1 MIIFSLRASAGP
13 QASPPPEEIVRPRL
27 GAYRRRTIG
36 LLHRYFRMAMETGR
50 LPSVLGGNI
59 FRARFT
65 SYRLMSFEDAVIFV
79 HDVESCLQAL
89 DPFSR
94 EVIGVIVLQGYK
106 EEEAARVMHCPLRTI
121 ERWFP
126 RALDELTE
134 LFLARDL
141 LTKFVVKPPEAAK
154 NPQVN
159 ESKAKI
165 NSGKVAG

>member
-1 MIIFSLRASAGP
+1 MILFALQASAEPATPDP
-13 QASPPPEEIVRPRL
+13 QEEDDRPRS

-79 HDVESCLQAL
+79 HDVEACLQRL

-94 EVIGVIVLQGYK
+94 ELIGVIVLQGFK
-106 EEEAARVMHCPLRTI
+106 EEEAARVLHCPLRTI

-126 RALDELTE
+126 RALDQLSEL
-134 LFLARDL
+134 LLARNL
-141 LTKFVVKPPEAAK
+141 LTKFVVKPSEATK
-154 NPQVN
+154 NPQPN
-159 ESKAKI
+159 ESKAKK
-165 NSGKVAG
+165 NSRN